1 MFHVKHGVPT
11 TNQLFHVKRR
21 ERMRS
26 SGTTNRVFTDFMAVC
41 LFHVKH
47 DVSTTNRLFHV
58 KRRTGWLSCGGM
70 VFENCFLPRSLF
82 IRWEN
87 LSTRTGRQSE
97 KTCYPAW
104 SSLLTETSHVWGCW
118 ISFLIVAEELVFH
131 VKPENSRKFF
141 LTVGGMRFDFSVGH
155 NAWLLFSNSFSVSV
169 FAWCAGFFGW
179 VSP

>member
-47 DVSTTNRLFHV
+47 GVSTTNQLFHV

-70 VFENCFLPRSLF
+70 VFENCFLPHRCRGVGVS
-82 IRWEN
+82 RE
-87 LSTRTGRQSE
+87 TGE
-97 KTCYPAW
+97 
-104 SSLLTETSHVWGCW
+104 
-118 ISFLIVAEELVFH
+118 
-131 VKPENSRKFF
+131 
-141 LTVGGMRFDFSVGH
+141 
-155 NAWLLFSNSFSVSV
+155 
-169 FAWCAGFFGW
+169 
-179 VSP
+179 